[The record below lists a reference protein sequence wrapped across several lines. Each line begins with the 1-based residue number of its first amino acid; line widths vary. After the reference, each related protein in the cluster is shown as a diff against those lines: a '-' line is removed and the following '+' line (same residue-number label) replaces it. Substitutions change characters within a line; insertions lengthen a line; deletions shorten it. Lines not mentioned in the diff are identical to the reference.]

1 MAGGRRGDQRQRLL
15 DAPLQLPGAVL
26 THPFGED
33 VHVYKVGV
41 ATAGAASSPTPST
54 FPAGRHA
61 GGKMFAILGLSAE
74 PGLLTLKVEPDHGI
88 VLVARHDAITPGYH
102 TNKRHWISV
111 LLDGSVPDDVVRE
124 LIEDSYDLVLHTLT
138 ARARFEVDPDRF
150 PLPGT
155 HRPGPDA

>member
-1 MAGGRRGDQRQRLL
+1 MTGGRRRDQRQRLL
-15 DAPLQLPGAVL
+15 DAPLQLPGSVL
-26 THPFGED
+26 THPFGDD
-33 VHVYKVGV
+33 VPVFKVGV
-41 ATAGAASSPTPST
+41 HKVGVTTAGATTSS
-54 FPAGRHA
+54 AGRHA

-88 VLVARHDAITPGYH
+88 VLVARHGAITPGYH

-111 LLDGSVPDDVVRE
+111 TLDGTVPDDVVRE